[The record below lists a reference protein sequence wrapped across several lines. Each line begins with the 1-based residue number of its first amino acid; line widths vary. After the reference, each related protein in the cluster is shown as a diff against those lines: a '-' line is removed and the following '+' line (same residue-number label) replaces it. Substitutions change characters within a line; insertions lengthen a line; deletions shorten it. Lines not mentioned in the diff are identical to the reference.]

1 MKIIITESQFNNIV
15 PLPLKRKFGEMI
27 NTLENILEQPHMG
40 ETAQQYYKGVFLD
53 YIIEV
58 LVYETFPDELETDL
72 RTTEKLELYKK
83 LTKTLFYN
91 QIIRF
96 WEAANSV

>member
-1 MKIIITESQFNNIV
+1 MKIIITESQFNDII
-15 PLPLKRKFGEMI
+15 PLPLKRKFGEMK
-27 NTLENILEQPHMG
+27 NTLENLLDQPDMG

-53 YIIEV
+53 YIIEI

>member
-1 MKIIITESQFNNIV
+1 MKIIITESQLDDTI
-15 PLPLKRKFGEMI
+15 PLPLRRKFGEMK
-27 NTLENILEQPHMG
+27 NTLESLLYQPHMG

-53 YIIEV
+53 YIIEI
-58 LVYETFPDELETDL
+58 LVYETFPDELEDDL

-83 LTKTLFYN
+83 ITKTLFQN

-96 WEAANSV
+96 WAAANSL